1 MTALVAVTAPR
12 RTDAG
17 RERVALNTA
26 YVRALD
32 RAGLVPLVLP
42 TLLDPARAVV
52 VLAAARGLVLT
63 GGEDVDPAR
72 YGAAPHAKLGS
83 VDPHRDAVEIALLTA
98 ARARRLPVLAI
109 CRGIQVLNVAFGG
122 TLIQDLASERP
133 GPIAHEDDAHP
144 HEIQIDAGSLLHRT
158 LGERVAMVNSRHH
171 QAIDD
176 PSPELRVVARAPDG
190 VVEGVELAHPHDQWL
205 LGVQW
210 HPEDMTETALFRGF
224 AEAVG

>member
-1 MTALVAVTAPR
+1 VTALVAVTAPR

-17 RERVALNTA
+17 RERVVLNTA

-42 TLLDPARAVV
+42 TLLDPARAAV

-72 YGAAPHAKLGS
+72 YGASPHAKLGS

-122 TLIQDLASERP
+122 TLFQDLASERP
-133 GPIAHEDDAHP
+133 GSIPHDGGAQSHPIDVEV
-144 HEIQIDAGSLLHRT
+144 GSLLHRT
-158 LGERVAMVNSRHH
+158 LGERTPTVNSRHH
-171 QAIDD
+171 QAINDL
-176 PSPELRVVARAPDG
+176 SPELRVVARAPDG
-190 VVEGVELAHPHDQWL
+190 VVEGVELAHPNDQWL

-224 AEAVG
+224 AQAVG